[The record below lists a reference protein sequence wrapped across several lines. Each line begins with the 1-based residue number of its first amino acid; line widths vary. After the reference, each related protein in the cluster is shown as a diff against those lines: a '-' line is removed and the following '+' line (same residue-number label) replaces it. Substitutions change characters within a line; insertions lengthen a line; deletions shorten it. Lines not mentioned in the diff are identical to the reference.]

1 MKLDHKQ
8 RRTTWKMFGSRDA
21 DEASDFYL
29 EREMES
35 RERSDVA
42 VVMVSVVSLD
52 ALRRTYP
59 NYFTDL
65 LYFRRLMRGALA

>member
-1 MKLDHKQ
+1 MELDRQQ
-8 RRTTWKMFGSRDA
+8 RRTTWDLFGSSEA

-35 RERSDVA
+35 RKRPDLD
-42 VVMVSVVSLD
+42 VVMVSVVSLA

-59 NYFTDL
+59 NYFTSL
-65 LYFRRLMRGALA
+65 SRFRRLMRDALA